1 MSGFN
6 ISRFSTNINQR
17 GTLQNNKFLVQITV
31 PSIRNLTSYNLGSVL
46 EFRASSIKMPGID
59 FNIIQTYRY
68 GIGPLQ
74 KTPTNV
80 QFKDIGISF
89 IEDKQNSIW
98 KFFST
103 WMDQI
108 FKFQPGT
115 QGRPSVGMT
124 YLAAYKDYY
133 ISPTMKILI
142 FDNEGNTVNT
152 INLTQA
158 FPISLND
165 IDLSWSEQSEL
176 MKINVGFTFT
186 EWYFD
191 ARPLNGVVTSTV
203 SATVATTGV
212 TPAPAPAAPAA
223 PMTALGSGPV
233 VGLEMGS
240 VNPPNQ

>member
-1 MSGFN
+1 MAGFN
-6 ISRFSTNINQR
+6 IAEFSTKINQR
-17 GTLQNNKFLVQITV
+17 GTLQTNKFLVQITV
-31 PSIRNLTSYNLGSVL
+31 PSIRILNSYNLGNVL
-46 EFRASSIKMPGID
+46 EFRASSIKIPGID
-59 FNIIQTYRY
+59 YNTIQTYRY
-68 GIGPLQ
+68 GMGPSH

-103 WMDQI
+103 WMDYI

-115 QGRPSVGMT
+115 QGRSSPGLT
-124 YLAAYKDYY
+124 YLAAYKDTY

-142 FDNEGNTVNT
+142 FDNSGNNVNT

-158 FPISLND
+158 FPITLND

-176 MKINVGFTFT
+176 MKVNVGFTFR

-191 ARPLNGVVTSTV
+191 NRPLDGAVRSTV
-203 SATVATTGV
+203 SATVATAGV
-212 TPAPAPAAPAA
+212 APPPAPAAPTAA
-223 PMTALGSGPV
+223 ASYSDPLPF
-233 VGLEMGS
+233 
-240 VNPPNQ
+240 Q